1 MLSTARPR
9 LSLDKRSADLSD
21 SSMILHNSNELL
33 AQVEKR
39 EIEEILHEQDE
50 VYKSVFYFFVLKIQ
64 SLQKIIK
71 FEVMITSNFK
81 ILL

>member
-39 EIEEILHEQDE
+39 EVEEILHEQDE

>member
-39 EIEEILHEQDE
+39 EIDEEILHEQDE

-71 FEVMITSNFK
+71 FEVMITSNF
-81 ILL
+81 

>member
-9 LSLDKRSADLSD
+9 LSLDKRSAHLSD